1 MMSLSR
7 GDSDAV
13 VVTDISKTFDRNDQ
27 NLPTNQTIPTML
39 RRHFFRVGLAVVTTL
54 ALVGCGGDP
63 STTGSNESA
72 SPEEAPSAESS
83 IFYISAIPDEKIT
96 DQKAKFDKLAAYLT
110 EKLGVEAEFVFSKD
124 YADAVTKFSNGEV
137 HLVWFGGLS
146 GVQARMAVDGA
157 QAIAQGKADPQYKS
171 YFIANKDAGLSPS
184 ADFPAAI
191 KDMTFTFGSPGS
203 TSGRL
208 MPTFFIMENNG
219 GVHPDEWFAAKPGF
233 QMSGGHVATA
243 NAVADG
249 TYQTGALNYKTY
261 DSLVESD
268 PKIAENTVKI
278 WTTPFYAD
286 YNFTIHPDA
295 EAAFGAGFAQKVQT
309 ALIEAP
315 SGSDALKAINRESII
330 SAKNEDFEG
339 IKTTAVQMGL
349 IEE

>member
-1 MMSLSR
+1 
-7 GDSDAV
+7 
-13 VVTDISKTFDRNDQ
+13 
-27 NLPTNQTIPTML
+27 ML
-39 RRHFFRVGLAVVTTL
+39 KRHLFRVGLAAVTTL

-63 STTGSNESA
+63 STADNSETTPDASSA
-72 SPEEAPSAESS
+72 T
-83 IFYISAIPDEKIT
+83 FYLSAIPDEKIT
-96 DQKAKFDKLAAYLT
+96 DQKAKFDKLADYLT
-110 EKLGVEAEFVFSKD
+110 SKLGTKTEFVFSKD
-124 YADAVTKFSNGEV
+124 YPDAVTKFKNGEV

-146 GVQARMAVDGA
+146 GVQARMAVPGS

-171 YFIANKDAGLSPS
+171 YFIANKATGLKPS
-184 ADFPAAI
+184 EEFPAAI

-219 GVHPDEWFAAKPGF
+219 GVHPDEWFAQKPAF

-295 EAAFGAGFAQKVQT
+295 EKAFGEGFTRKVQT
-309 ALIEAP
+309 ALMEAP
-315 SGSDALKAINRESII
+315 AGSDALKAINRESII
-330 SAKNEDFEG
+330 SAKNEDFDG
-339 IKTTAVQMGL
+339 IKSTAVKMGL

>member
-1 MMSLSR
+1 
-7 GDSDAV
+7 
-13 VVTDISKTFDRNDQ
+13 
-27 NLPTNQTIPTML
+27 ML
-39 RRHFFRVGLAVVTTL
+39 KRHFFRVGLAAVTTL

-63 STTGSNESA
+63 STADSNESA
-72 SPEEAPSAESS
+72 SSDSSSEASS
-83 IFYISAIPDEKIT
+83 TLYISAIPDEKIT
-96 DQKAKFDKLAAYLT
+96 DQKAKFDKLAEYLSG
-110 EKLGVEAEFVFSKD
+110 KLGVNAEFVFSKD
-124 YADAVTKFSNGEV
+124 YADSVTKFKNGEV

-146 GVQARMAVDGA
+146 GVQARMAVEGS

-171 YFIANKDAGLSPS
+171 YFIANKETGLTPS
-184 ADFPAAI
+184 DEFPAAI

-219 GVHPDEWFAAKPGF
+219 KVHPDEWFAQKPGF

-286 YNFTIHPDA
+286 YNFTIHPEV
-295 EAAFGAGFAQKVQT
+295 EAAFGEGFIGKVQT

-315 SGSDALKAINRESII
+315 AGSDALKAINRESII
-330 SAKNEDFEG
+330 SAKNEDFDG
-339 IKTTAVQMGL
+339 IKTTAIKMGL